1 MGVSEKMGGI
11 VTITIVAIA
20 ISGIGGNIIAEFVCK
35 VFRITEPIARGL
47 AIGTASHAMGTARAM
62 ELGEVEGAM
71 SSLSIVV
78 AGIMTVV
85 SVSVFAMF
93 I

>member
-1 MGVSEKMGGI
+1 MGGI
-11 VTITIVAIA
+11 VTITVVAISITGIFGNIVAEA
-20 ISGIGGNIIAEFVCK
+20 ICRLFKIE
-35 VFRITEPIARGL
+35 EPIAKGL
-47 AIGTASHAMGTARAM
+47 AIGTSAHALGTTRAM

-85 SVSVFAMF
+85 SVSVFANF

>member
-1 MGVSEKMGGI
+1 
-11 VTITIVAIA
+11 
-20 ISGIGGNIIAEFVCK
+20 
-35 VFRITEPIARGL
+35 
-47 AIGTASHAMGTARAM
+47 
-62 ELGEVEGAM
+62 LGEVEGAM